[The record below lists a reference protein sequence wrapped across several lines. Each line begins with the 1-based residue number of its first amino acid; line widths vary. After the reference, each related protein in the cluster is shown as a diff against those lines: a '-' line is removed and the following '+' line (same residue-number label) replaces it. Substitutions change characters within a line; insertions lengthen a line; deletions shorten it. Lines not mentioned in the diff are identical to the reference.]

1 MNPGRSAGM
10 SYFLPLS
17 ILDGEVCENP
27 KSELWRI
34 RNIAARHPLTKLR
47 TDVRKSTI
55 ALFISEVLY
64 RTLRDGTREDGLFEW
79 CEGAILTLDALQ
91 DDFANFHLRFLLELS
106 SALGFSPNR
115 EDILPF
121 AGEHLREIEDLVT
134 LPMADTLLLPLSGQ
148 ARNEIAEALLR
159 YLGYHA
165 ECTINVRSLPVLREI
180 FKD

>member
-1 MNPGRSAGM
+1 M
-10 SYFLPLS
+10 SYFMPLG

-27 KSELWRI
+27 KSELWRL
-34 RNIAARHPLTKLR
+34 RNVTARHPLTSLR
-47 TDVRKSTI
+47 TDFRKSAI
-55 ALFISEVLY
+55 SLFISEVLY

-79 CEGAILTLDALQ
+79 CENAILTLDALQ
-91 DDFANFHLRFLLELS
+91 DDFANFHLRFLLEL
-106 SALGFSPNR
+106 AGAMGFSPSR

-121 AGEHLREIEDLVT
+121 AGEHLKEMESLIT
-134 LPMADTLLLPLSGQ
+134 LPAADTLLLPLSGQ